1 MNSWSWLE
9 TELKKQEAAIVKK
22 EGVINKAYTNVSP
35 KEITAAIATIPH
47 QDLSSGTATEED
59 VKQGKIFFS
68 GSSTPRVGTANIAA
82 GETTAIFMAPYEEV
96 SFDGEIFYTI
106 PSSVTRV
113 RDYCFYKNYNN
124 INITFSNTITRVEP
138 YAFYRT
144 PNFSFSNFSN
154 LTNLEYV
161 GTYSFAYCG
170 CNDTKIGRFPS
181 SLKDLYEYSFYEAG
195 IEQED
200 FVFPSSLKT
209 LGANSFMKSSRVV
222 HNTLDMSQIVNIKT
236 LASYVFYFN
245 AFNCDF
251 ICPSSVQTISTYF
264 NYNGCFRNIY
274 FHSDLQSINSYCF
287 GAGAS
292 MPLENYYLKSVVFA
306 GETPPATIGKNIF
319 ANQNVTNGLKIYVP
333 DNSVEEYKAV
343 TNFSAYADIIL
354 PISQKP

>member
-113 RDYCFYKNYNN
+113 RDYCFYKNHNH
-124 INITFSNTITRVEP
+124 INITFPKSITRVDP

-154 LTNLEYV
+154 LTNLEFI

-170 CNDTKIGRFPS
+170 FKDTKVGNFPD
-181 SLKDLYEYSFYEAG
+181 SLKDIYEYSFYETG
-195 IEQED
+195 LEQED
-200 FVFPSSLKT
+200 FVFPSALKT
-209 LGANSFMKSSRVV
+209 LGASSFMKSSRVI
-222 HNTLDMSQIVNIKT
+222 HNTLDMSKIVNIKT

-264 NYNGCFRNIY
+264 NYNGCFRNLR
-274 FHSDLQSINSYCF
+274 FHSGIQTLNSYCF
-287 GAGAS
+287 GSSTSAPVA
-292 MPLENYYLKSVVFA
+292 NYYTQSVIFE
-306 GETPPATIGKNIF
+306 GEAPPATIGKSIF
-319 ANQNVTNGLKIYVP
+319 SNHSITNGLKIYVP
-333 DNSVEEYKAV
+333 DNAVEEYKAV
-343 TNFSAYADIIL
+343 ENFSSYANIIL